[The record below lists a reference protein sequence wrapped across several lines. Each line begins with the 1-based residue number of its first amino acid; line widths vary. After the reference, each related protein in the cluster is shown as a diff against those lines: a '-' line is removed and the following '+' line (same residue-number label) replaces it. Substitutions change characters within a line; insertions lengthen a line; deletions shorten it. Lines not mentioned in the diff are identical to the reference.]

1 MNGKRRRRWIGLLLL
16 PIFSLTGCFDR
27 ERLVFHRDQSPAPVT
42 ESEADLLKADFR
54 YSPSWWQTSV
64 CLPDDWQKT
73 LVSREGAFLY
83 EYLGNFSDF
92 GIRVAVSIGS
102 PEKTV
107 SRQQMKHPRIPIVET
122 ALFEE
127 TGDEL
132 LRWASLAVVPGPD
145 QNLPVRTVGRQTS
158 AAEKPPRG
166 DVVVIKRKKGNSPIV
181 ISIDSVSPLTMR
193 GNDRGIYRSETRFLA
208 FSHSWQKIQ
217 KEKNRLILTF
227 PRRISELA
235 LLCAPGQETANFSF
249 EWAQK
254 QLPRS
259 EAYWLALKFPYDRIV
274 LSDPPL
280 QALLDSCIRNIY
292 QAREVRDGL
301 PVFQVGPTCYR
312 GLWIVDG
319 AFILEAMTFLGEK
332 SDVRSCIRY
341 LLSRQKAD
349 GSFEILPDFWKEN
362 GIVLYILYRH
372 ALLTRDS
379 AWLKANWPVVRKVV
393 AAIRNLRRIS
403 RKNPKS
409 PEAGLMPPG
418 YPDGGIDGAV
428 AEYTNVYWNLAG
440 MRAAV
445 EAARLIGAQELAE
458 WDGEY
463 RDFLDTF
470 RSAAAR
476 DERREGEGRPYLPI
490 LMKND
495 TGEDPVRGQ
504 WAFCHAVYP
513 GQVFDRDDPLVL
525 GNMALLDA
533 HSAEGL
539 VRGTGWM
546 KNGIWN
552 YFGSFYAHA
561 HLWLGQGEKA
571 SRILYAF
578 ANHASPLRAWRE
590 EQPLKGEGV
599 GDRPVGDMPHNW
611 ASAEFIRLIRNL
623 LILER
628 GSELHLLEGVPRTWL
643 RPGARTVL
651 KDIATHFG
659 PVTLTLDVT
668 WDGLKAN
675 LAVILPGDADVP
687 KLVVHLGAWAGRDQ
701 PTFTRQG
708 NGLVASIPLF
718 R

>member
-1 MNGKRRRRWIGLLLL
+1 MKWKWSCRWGGFLLLSV
-16 PIFSLTGCFDR
+16 FFLTGCLDR
-27 ERLVFHRDQSPAPVT
+27 ERLVFHRDQPPSPIT

-54 YSPSWWQTSV
+54 YSPSWWQTTV

-83 EYLGNFSDF
+83 EYLGHFSDF

-102 PEKTV
+102 SNKTV
-107 SRQQMKHPRIPIVET
+107 SRQQMKNPRIPIVET
-122 ALFEE
+122 ALYEE

-145 QNLPVRTVGRQTS
+145 QKIPVRTVARLVS
-158 AAEKPPRG
+158 VEEKPLRG
-166 DVVVIKRKKGNSPIV
+166 DVAIIRRKKGTSPIIV
-181 ISIDSVSPLTMR
+181 TIDSVFPLTVR
-193 GNDRGIYRSETRFLA
+193 KNDHGIYRSGIRFLA
-208 FSHSWQKIQ
+208 FSETWQRIQ
-217 KEKNRLILTF
+217 KKKNRLILTF
-227 PRRISELA
+227 PQRINDLA
-235 LLCAPGQETANFSF
+235 LLCSPEQAAGDVSF

-254 QLPRS
+254 QLPRADS
-259 EAYWLALKFPYDRIV
+259 YWSNLKLPYDRIV
-274 LSDPPL
+274 LPDPTL

-292 QAREVRDGL
+292 QAREVHDGL

-319 AFILEAMTFLGEK
+319 AFLLEAMTFLGEK
-332 SDVRSCIRY
+332 EDARSCIRY
-341 LLSRQKAD
+341 LLRRQKAD
-349 GSFEILPDFWKEN
+349 GSFEILPNFWKEN

-372 ALLTRDS
+372 ALLTRDA

-418 YPDGGIDGAV
+418 FPDGGIDGTV
-428 AEYTNVYWNLAG
+428 PEYTNVYWNLAG

-463 RDFLDTF
+463 RDFLETF
-470 RSAAAR
+470 QRAAGR
-476 DERREGEGRPYLPI
+476 DERKDGEGRPYLPI
-490 LMKND
+490 LMKNNN
-495 TGEDPVRGQ
+495 GEDPVRGQ

-513 GQVFDRDDPLVL
+513 GQVFGRNDPLVP
-525 GNMALLDA
+525 GNMALLDT
-533 HSAEGL
+533 HGAEGL

-561 HLWLGQGEKA
+561 HLWLGRGEKA

-611 ASAEFIRLIRNL
+611 ASAEFIRLVRNL
-623 LILER
+623 LMLER
-628 GSELHLLEGVPRTWL
+628 GSELHLLEGIPRIWL
-643 RPGARTVL
+643 KPGARTVL
-651 KDIATHFG
+651 KDIATNFG

-675 LAVILPGDADVP
+675 LAVILPGGAGIRR
-687 KLVVHLGAWAGRDQ
+687 LVVHLGAWAGRDD
-701 PTFTRQG
+701 PTFTRQE
-708 NGLVASIPLF
+708 NGFIASIPLY